1 MCGLCIRK
9 IGEDNP
15 IKKLVKKIKDWIY
28 KKWFKDEY
36 EIEKPFVVEEK
47 RQVKRHEAM
56 VEIPDEEFRRTYID
70 NADALEPMIKE
81 HLAKMLMDSIKED
94 MTIYPEYDVR
104 QMKYLF
110 KARIDIVS

>member
-1 MCGLCIRK
+1 MCIRK
-9 IGEDNP
+9 IGEDNL
-15 IKKLVKKIKDWIY
+15 IKKLLKKIKDWIY

-56 VEIPDEEFRRTYID
+56 VEIPDEEFWRYQD

-81 HLAKMLMDSIKED
+81 HLAKILMDSIKED
-94 MTIYPEYDVR
+94 MTIYHVRDIR
-104 QMKYLF
+104 QMKHLY
-110 KARIDIVS
+110 KARIDIVV